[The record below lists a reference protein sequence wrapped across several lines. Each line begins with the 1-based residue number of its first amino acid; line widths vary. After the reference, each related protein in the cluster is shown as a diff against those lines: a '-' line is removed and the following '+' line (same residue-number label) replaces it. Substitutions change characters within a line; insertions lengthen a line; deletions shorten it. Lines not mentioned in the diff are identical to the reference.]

1 MRRALLALTSLAA
14 LSACNAPGNQ
24 AAGNAGGNEAG
35 PVQTDGGQVGIS
47 GASVRLPAVPGRPG
61 AAYLTIRNGGEARV
75 LKSVSTAKAERAEIH
90 ESKMEGGVMRMGK
103 LDGLPLPAGATV
115 SLAPGGMHIMLFGLD
130 PALKAGDTIPLD
142 LEFADGTTMRVQ
154 AKAQSIGDGGV
165 SHSGH

>member
-103 LDGLPLPAGATV
+103 LDALPLPAGATV

-142 LEFADGTTMRVQ
+142 LEFADGMAMRVE
-154 AKAQSIGDGGV
+154 ARAQSIGDAGA